1 MALSASG
8 GGTQNLYLS
17 KGIQFAHRS
26 RADGDFGVRKRQI
39 VDGTHVN
46 AWEQRVVNQFETG
59 CTGVGRPFVTLLAR
73 GPWVMDNHTAE
84 VIGADNFTADWDL
97 DGAIFNS
104 AYKYIVATGSATDGS
119 NTSAHDWTS
128 DGSDG
133 VLPRGFQKVTSFGS
147 GEDVRISQIVRAA
160 NTAMETETFNLS
172 SKWEQ
177 TGDPNS
183 YAINVSA
190 GDMTADDVISV
201 ARAFLVE
208 QGSSIALDSSVLED
222 FRDDI
227 KTPDT
232 LTMTTGT
239 AKTDAD
245 GDYNTDG
252 FNERHGWYEVTCD
265 SGDIDLTL
273 NVPVS
278 GTRFH
283 PVFRLWSYTA
293 GASPT
298 VTIAGSGASAGTDY
312 LIDDLG
318 DGTAILQVL
327 SDRTADTDI
336 TLTGVDTSKPTVQS
350 ASINTAGAL
359 YTIVYDEPVTGQ
371 TGHTLSA
378 TGGAVTLTPSSGD
391 TTNTHVW
398 SLDRTILKTET
409 VTRSYSPGNAQ
420 DAAGNTLDAYSGQ
433 AVTNGSGMPR
443 PTVSTAAIDVAGDE
457 LSLMFPENVTGQL
470 GWILTATDGAVTA
483 TGDHGDGTE
492 SHSFSL
498 SRVIGS
504 HEVVTLA
511 YDSATGNA
519 VDDDGLE
526 VADFSGLAVTNNST
540 VDTTAPEVTAFAI
553 GTNGTAVTI
562 TYDKN
567 VLGQTGFTLTA
578 TGGAVTISAA
588 SGNGTTSHVFTA
600 SRTIGSHETVTAA
613 YDSATGNA
621 LNEYGTELED
631 FSGLAVTNG
640 STQDTLAP
648 TLVAA
653 QIIDSGDT
661 LQLVFSENVTGQTG
675 FSLTA
680 SGGAVTLSAPSGDT
694 TETHTF
700 ALSRTIADNETVTL
714 DYDSGTG
721 TSQDDAGNVLATIT
735 DRPVSI
741 GSGAEKMLL
750 LGVG

>member
-1 MALSASG
+1 VLVPLISAFSSSDGNAILSIPNSSGVLQQAYSGALSLAANTTYTLKLETDGVYYRVYYKAAAIDSGSYTLLTTYADTALARGMLSEEFWGPLILTGIGATDNYVERVKITGVLPNEDTETVNGIKYQVGNGSIRHMALSASG

-26 RADGDFGVRKRQI
+26 RADGDFGVRKRQV
-39 VDGTHVN
+39 VDGTHVK

-147 GEDVRISQIVRAA
+147 GEDVRLSQIVRAA

-183 YAINVSA
+183 YAVNVAAS
-190 GDMTADDVISV
+190 DMTADDVISV

-208 QGSSIALDSSVLED
+208 QGSSISLDSSVLED
-222 FRDDI
+222 FRDDVNS
-227 KTPDT
+227 PDT

-239 AKTDAD
+239 AKTDAA

-265 SGDIDLTL
+265 TGDIELTL

-318 DGTAILQVL
+318 DGTAILQIL

-336 TLTGVDTSKPTVQS
+336 TLTGVDNTKPTVQS
-350 ASINTAGAL
+350 ASINTAGSD

-378 TGGAVTLTPSSGD
+378 SGGAVSLTPSSGD
-391 TTNTHVW
+391 TTDTHVW
-398 SLDRTILKTET
+398 SLDRTIGEDEVL
-409 VTRSYSPGNAQ
+409 TRSYSPGNAV
-420 DAAGNTLDAYSGQ
+420 DGAGNPLEAYSGQ
-433 AVTNGSGMPR
+433 PVTNGVVEDSSSSSSSQSSSSSSSSSQSSDSSSWSSESSSSVSVSDSSSSGLGDIII
-443 PTVSTAAIDVAGDE
+443 TVNLSVGGVVAG
-457 LSLMFPENVTGQL
+457 SC
-470 GWILTATDGAVTA
+470 
-483 TGDHGDGTE
+483 
-492 SHSFSL
+492 SF
-498 SRVIGS
+498 
-504 HEVVTLA
+504 
-511 YDSATGNA
+511 
-519 VDDDGLE
+519 
-526 VADFSGLAVTNNST
+526 T
-540 VDTTAPEVTAFAI
+540 VDAHILP
-553 GTNGTAVTI
+553 
-562 TYDKN
+562 
-567 VLGQTGFTLTA
+567 
-578 TGGAVTISAA
+578 
-588 SGNGTTSHVFTA
+588 
-600 SRTIGSHETVTAA
+600 
-613 YDSATGNA
+613 
-621 LNEYGTELED
+621 
-631 FSGLAVTNG
+631 
-640 STQDTLAP
+640 
-648 TLVAA
+648 
-653 QIIDSGDT
+653 
-661 LQLVFSENVTGQTG
+661 
-675 FSLTA
+675 
-680 SGGAVTLSAPSGDT
+680 LSD
-694 TETHTF
+694 
-700 ALSRTIADNETVTL
+700 
-714 DYDSGTG
+714 
-721 TSQDDAGNVLATIT
+721 
-735 DRPVSI
+735 
-741 GSGAEKMLL
+741 M
-750 LGVG
+750 